1 MSTFNFN
8 LKTKDL
14 TLMTGGRRLVD
25 RACVYEI
32 PKLVD
37 EPVVVVVAKKIADSL
52 MMRNDADPSPHLQ
65 MGHHNGLGLPMS
77 HDQPSENIT

>member
-1 MSTFNFN
+1 MSNFNFN
-8 LKTKDL
+8 LKAKDL

-37 EPVVVVVAKKIADSL
+37 EPVVVVVATKIAASFT
-52 MMRNDADPSPHLQ
+52 MRNDADPTFKWDVT
-65 MGHHNGLGLPMS
+65 MGLDCPIMVMS
-77 HDQPSENIT
+77 HDG